1 MNIYSSLVL
10 YLILSTII
18 FLMHKPFN
26 IHKYQQKWIKVLY
39 KTSKIIYYIWT
50 IILFIQ
56 ITLFIIENL

>member
-10 YLILSTII
+10 YLILFTII

-26 IHKYQQKWIKVLY
+26 IHKYQQKWVKILHR
-39 KTSKIIYYIWT
+39 TSEIICYIWT

-56 ITLFIIENL
+56 ITLFIIKNF